1 MKILYLDIETMY
13 AEAQVWGLWKQNIP
27 ISMVTKPTRMFCY
40 SALWDHE
47 EDEDPFFLHEEQS
60 YWLTRLWQLLDE
72 ADVVIHYNGKNFD
85 IPFINRHFM
94 LADMPPPSNYI
105 QVDLLKEIKRCSRF
119 DSHKLDWI
127 SQQFDIGSK
136 LAHEGIAL
144 WQAWERGDVDARKRM
159 EKYNKQDV
167 VLLKQLFNKIKPW
180 LTSNPNP
187 ALFTADDGQTCP
199 GCGGNVYKKGFYYT
213 KISKFQRYKCKDC
226 GANSRGRKNLAD
238 RTNLLVK
245 I

>member
-1 MKILYLDIETMY
+1 MKILHLDIETI
-13 AEAQVWGLWKQNIP
+13 ALKVRTWGLWKQNIP
-27 ISMVTKPTRMFCY
+27 INMIESPTRMFCY
-40 SALWDHE
+40 AALWDDA
-47 EDEDPFFLHEEQS
+47 EDEDPYFLHEEQS

-72 ADVVIHYNGKNFD
+72 ADVVVHYNGKNFD

-105 QVDLLKEIKRCSRF
+105 QVDLLKEIKRCARF

-127 SQQFDIGSK
+127 SQQFGIGQK
-136 LAHEGIAL
+136 VKHAGWEL
-144 WQAWERGDVDARKRM
+144 WKGWEEGDVESRKKM
-159 EKYNKQDV
+159 EEYNKQDV
-167 VLLKQLFNKIKPW
+167 VLLKHLFNKIKPW
-180 LTSNPNP
+180 LISNPNP
-187 ALFTADDGQTCP
+187 ALFTADDGITCP

-213 KISKFQRYKCKDC
+213 KISKFQRYKCKSC

-245 I
+245 V